1 MINITFAQCCD
12 QKNLVRIFI
21 RPMCIA
27 KKRIWFEAHLRYR
40 FLKFQAPSQL
50 QQVIVT

>member
-1 MINITFAQCCD
+1 
-12 QKNLVRIFI
+12 
-21 RPMCIA
+21 MCIA

-50 QQVIVT
+50 QQVIVTWLTYKIVNFELAFEV